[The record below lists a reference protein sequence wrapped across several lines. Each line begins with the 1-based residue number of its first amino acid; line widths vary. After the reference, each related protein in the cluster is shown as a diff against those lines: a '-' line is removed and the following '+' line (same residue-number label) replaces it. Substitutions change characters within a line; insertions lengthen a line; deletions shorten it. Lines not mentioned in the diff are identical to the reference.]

1 MNNRKRWFSFAG
13 TLLLAIIYSLPSAGQ
28 VLKGSISGSVTDPTG
43 AVVSGAAVKATQID
57 TGTVYQA
64 TTDNG
69 GLFRINLVP
78 AGTYKVEITAQ
89 RFKTDVQSG
98 VLVSAGADTGMGTLK
113 LAIGDNS
120 ETIEV
125 TATVPLIETSQAQIT
140 NTFTGAILQNFAG
153 IQENEGMDRLALFVP
168 GVVNSRSDNFSN
180 FNGVG
185 FSTSGLRG
193 RNNDQEIDGQNNNDN
208 SVGGA
213 ALFVTDPNF
222 VQQYVLITNNF
233 GPEYGRNGGSVVNII
248 TGSGTNN
255 WHGTVYGDEGN
266 SFLNALSNLQKNSI
280 NPATLKPFTG
290 PPRSNVEF
298 TGFTIG
304 GPMIKNKLFIFGGF
318 DDQITSATGTFATG
332 LQTPTPQGLAEL
344 AACPGVDP
352 NALHALNLI
361 GPYAISAGNPQPFG
375 TPRNIQFTA
384 SPATPPQLVG
394 CQTQTA
400 GVIRF
405 LPTPAHAFN
414 WLQRVDAQLG
424 SNSFS
429 GRYLLSRNNVFN
441 RNDNAAAGY
450 VFNQSALSQAVL
462 LSWTRNLSTH
472 MVNEARVG
480 FDRLNVG
487 FGGNTIGNIFEPT
500 PTNQGGAN
508 ANIAFF
514 NATLGF
520 GTAPNLPDGRVVD
533 TWQGQDNWNYI
544 LGKHQLKAG
553 VNFTDQISPNVFLP
567 FINGQWVYT
576 NFTNYL
582 VNSPLFETIAAGP
595 NQGFKEYDTFLY
607 VGDDWKIS
615 QHLTLNLGLTWTYY
629 GNPSQIFNEVSTK
642 RESNPATALWASTS
656 DLNGTPVPMAARI
669 VPAIN
674 TVYNSF
680 GPSVGFAYNPQWGG
694 FLTGNGKT
702 TIRGG
707 YRLLYDPPF
716 YNIFSNVATSAPFI
730 SAPVIGPIPL
740 PAAPTG
746 ANARIALGAFLQPG
760 LFDPRGQLELTL
772 PKNFGPDKVHSWSFG
787 FEREIS
793 RNSAFE
799 ARYVGNHAYNL
810 FQAVNGNP
818 FIADLQAQFPSL
830 VPSGLTQCSDPNT
843 PFPGRPNCNFGL
855 QQQYTNG
862 AFSNY
867 HALQLEFRANN
878 LFKQLTVRTGY
889 TWSKTLDNTSEIFST
904 GTAGNTQTFAQNP
917 TQTGGA
923 EYSISGLN
931 TPNAWTITFVEQLP
945 FFKEQHGFLGRLL
958 GGWALSADYIL
969 ASGQPYTPQQSSELA
984 LFTAAGNFYD
994 AAFVQSFVGPD
1005 VARPF
1010 LGSMSAP
1017 SNAVGIFEGDAAAS
1031 CTIGLGIFSATTCA
1045 NITAAGLP
1053 ANQLISVNS
1062 LQSSGQVVTAT
1073 NSSVRYI
1080 MNGGT
1085 AQSVFGTPFGNV
1097 PRNTATDAIQNIGN
1111 ASVYKTVKLGER
1123 VNFEFHATALN
1134 VFNHFNFASIDP
1146 NLEQAGLGGTP
1157 GSGTGF
1163 GLPFVSGAN
1172 GRSLFIGGRVSF

>member
-1 MNNRKRWFSFAG
+1 MNNRRRWFSFAG
-13 TLLLAIIYSLPSAGQ
+13 TLLFAIIYSLPSSGQ

-43 AVVSGAAVKATQID
+43 AVVSAAAVKATQID
-57 TGTVYQA
+57 TGTVYQT

-78 AGTYKVEITAQ
+78 AGTYKVEITAP
-89 RFKTDVQSG
+89 RFKTDVESG
-98 VLVSAGADTGMGTLK
+98 VSVTAGADTGMGSVK

-125 TATVPLIETSQAQIT
+125 SAEVPLIETSQAQVT

-153 IQENEGMDRLALFVP
+153 IQENEGLDRLALFVP

-185 FSTSGLRG
+185 FSSSGLRG

-208 SVGGA
+208 NVGGA

-248 TGSGTNN
+248 TGSGTNS

-266 SFLNALSNLQKNSI
+266 SFLNALSNLQKNSN
-280 NPATLKPFTG
+280 NPATGQPFTG

-298 TGFTIG
+298 SGFTIG
-304 GPMIKNKLFIFGGF
+304 GPIVKNKAFIFGGF

-332 LQTPTPQGLAEL
+332 LQTPTPAGLAAL
-344 AACPGVDP
+344 AACPGI
-352 NALHALNLI
+352 NADSLHVLNTM
-361 GPYAISAGNPQPFG
+361 GPYAISSGNPQPFG
-375 TPRNIQFTA
+375 TLNNVTLA
-384 SPATPPQLVG
+384 G
-394 CQTQTA
+394 CPTQTA

-405 LPTPAHAFN
+405 LPQPAHAFN

-424 SNSFS
+424 ANSFS
-429 GRYLLSRNNVFN
+429 GRYLLSRNNIFN

-450 VFNQSALSQAVL
+450 VFNQSAFSQAVL
-462 LSWTRNLSTH
+462 LSWTRNISAH

-487 FGGNTIGNIFEPT
+487 FGGNTIGNPFEPT

-508 ANIAFF
+508 ANIAFL

-567 FINGQWVYT
+567 LINGQ
-576 NFTNYL
+576 FFF
-582 VNSPLFETIAAGP
+582 NSMSSFLRNLPEFEFVAAGP

-607 VGDDWKIS
+607 FGDDWKIGKN
-615 QHLTLNLGLTWTYY
+615 LTLNLGLTWTYY

-642 RESNPATALWASTS
+642 RESNPATALWASIS
-656 DLNGTPVPMAARI
+656 DLNGTPVPMAARV

-680 GPSVGFAYNPQWGG
+680 GPSVGFAYSPQWGG
-694 FLTGNGKT
+694 FLTGKGKT

-730 SAPVIGPIPL
+730 STPAILGPLLGGPGPQL
-740 PAAPTG
+740 PAVPTG
-746 ANARIALGAFLQPG
+746 PNVRAALAAFTAPG
-760 LFDPRGQLELTL
+760 QFDPRGQLELTL
-772 PKNFGPDKVHSWSFG
+772 PSNFGPDMVHSWSFG
-787 FEREIS
+787 FEREITKD
-793 RNSAFE
+793 SAFE
-799 ARYVGNHAYNL
+799 ARYVGNHAVNV

-818 FIADLQAQFPSL
+818 FITDLQAQFPSL
-830 VPSGLTQCSDPNT
+830 VPSGLTACSDPNT

-878 LFKQLTVRTGY
+878 MFKQLTVRTGY
-889 TWSKTLDNTSEIFST
+889 TWSKTLDNTSEIFAT

-917 TQTGGA
+917 TQTGRA

-931 TPNAWTITFVEQLP
+931 VPNAWTLTFVEQLP
-945 FFKEQHGFLGRLL
+945 FFKQQHGFLGRIL
-958 GGWALSADYIL
+958 GGWSFSGDYIL
-969 ASGQPYTPQQSSELA
+969 ASGQPYTPLQTFQEELQA
-984 LFTAAGNFYD
+984 SPNDFFD
-994 AAFVQSFVGPD
+994 SAFVQNFVLGGT
-1005 VARPF
+1005 ARPF

-1017 SNAVGIFEGDAAAS
+1017 SNSVGIFGGDCAALGFDCSSVSAS
-1031 CTIGLGIFSATTCA
+1031 TLVSLNTLNASRGAT
-1045 NITAAGLP
+1045 
-1053 ANQLISVNS
+1053 
-1062 LQSSGQVVTAT
+1062 VTAIN
-1073 NSSVRYI
+1073 NSQVRYI
-1080 MNGGT
+1080 INAPT
-1085 AQSVFGTPFGNV
+1085 AESVFGTPFGNV
-1097 PRNTATDAIQNIGN
+1097 ARNTATDAMQNIGN
-1111 ASVYKTVKLGER
+1111 LSVFKTFKIGER
-1123 VNFEFHATALN
+1123 ASFEMHATALN
-1134 VFNHFNFASIDP
+1134 VFNHFNFASVDP
-1146 NLEQAGLGGTP
+1146 ALEHAGLGGIP

-1163 GLPFVSGAN
+1163 ALPFVSGAN
-1172 GRSLFIGGRVSF
+1172 GRSVLVGGRISF